1 MFLTFVEWPSD
12 VDIDDGTICMMSP
25 VVMAMKSFDYKMP
38 RTLVEG
44 RVVLI
49 TSQYHDTI
57 SSNGNN
63 YLIYEMFLTMVE
75 WPYDIDMD
83 DGTIHMTFSVKI
95 SMILFVY

>member
-1 MFLTFVEWPSD
+1 
-12 VDIDDGTICMMSP
+12 
-25 VVMAMKSFDYKMP
+25 
-38 RTLVEG
+38 
-44 RVVLI
+44 VLI

>member
-1 MFLTFVEWPSD
+1 
-12 VDIDDGTICMMSP
+12 
-25 VVMAMKSFDYKMP
+25 
-38 RTLVEG
+38 
-44 RVVLI
+44 VLI

-57 SSNGNN
+57 SSNGNH

-83 DGTIHMTFSVKI
+83 DATIHMTFSVKI